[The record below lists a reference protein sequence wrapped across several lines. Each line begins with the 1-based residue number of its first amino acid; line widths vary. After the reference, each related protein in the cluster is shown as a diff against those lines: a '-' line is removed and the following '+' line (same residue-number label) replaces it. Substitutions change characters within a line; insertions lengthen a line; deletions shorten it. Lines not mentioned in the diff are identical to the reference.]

1 MLEIDALH
9 AGYGDLEVLHGV
21 SLRVSEGEV
30 VALIGANGA
39 GKTTTMRTV
48 SGLMRPTSGTIT
60 YEGNPIHTWRP
71 RRIVEHGL
79 IQVPEARKLFPGLT
93 VAENLAMG
101 AYRRGRS
108 RQTETLKEVLEIFPR
123 LEERRCQEAG
133 TLSGGEQQMLAIGR
147 ALMARPKLLMLDEP
161 SLGLAPILVAGIF
174 DVVRDIS
181 RRGVTVVLVEQ
192 NAVHALQI
200 CDRGYVLESGH
211 VVIEGTGE
219 QLLGN
224 DRVRSAYL
232 GM

>member
-1 MLEIDALH
+1 
-9 AGYGDLEVLHGV
+9 
-21 SLRVSEGEV
+21 
-30 VALIGANGA
+30 
-39 GKTTTMRTV
+39 
-48 SGLMRPTSGTIT
+48 
-60 YEGNPIHTWRP
+60 
-71 RRIVEHGL
+71 
-79 IQVPEARKLFPGLT
+79 
-93 VAENLAMG
+93 
-101 AYRRGRS
+101 
-108 RQTETLKEVLEIFPR
+108 
-123 LEERRCQEAG
+123 
-133 TLSGGEQQMLAIGR
+133 MLAIGR